1 MVKSVI
7 SDSFAGKLAN
17 KRIVLY
23 GKGPQ
28 TEKLI
33 RYNEQLNIVGIMDR
47 DIHEGLVMN
56 ELVPKFRES
65 ILNCTTEVVKEYLE
79 VGIDSILQEGIL
91 KDIPI
96 AGTLIN
102 GIKVAASIHDRRL
115 SI

>member
-47 DIHEGLVMN
+47 DIHEGELWGAPIFNNDDIKSGRADIIIVVARPESVPIVYERIGQLCSDNHVM
-56 ELVPKFRES
+56 L
-65 ILNCTTEVVKEYLE
+65 Y
-79 VGIDSILQEGIL
+79 D
-91 KDIPI
+91 
-96 AGTLIN
+96 
-102 GIKVAASIHDRRL
+102 
-115 SI
+115 